1 MPFSVNTATIV
12 GNVTRDPELR
22 YTPSGQAVLKFG
34 VATNRSIKK
43 ENNWQDVPTFHN
55 IVVWGKIG
63 EWLAANLHKGELVT
77 VVGRIE
83 NRTYT
88 DKTNQPHYISEIVAE
103 HVIPMKRT
111 GNQAAAPQQT
121 PASRPAKQDD
131 DDANPEGHDT
141 GENTDPSQDVAPDDI
156 PF

>member
-1 MPFSVNTATIV
+1 MSFSINTATLV

-22 YTPSGQAVLKFG
+22 YTPSGQPILKFG
-34 VATNRSIKK
+34 MATNRSIKK
-43 ENNWQDVPTFHN
+43 ENNWQDQPTFHN
-55 IVVWGKIG
+55 VIVWGKIG

-83 NRTYT
+83 NRTYQ
-88 DKTNQPHYISEIVAE
+88 DKQNQKHYTSEVVAE

-111 GNQAAAPQQT
+111 TGAKSTQTSANLSKPTQQ
-121 PASRPAKQDD
+121 P

-141 GENTDPSQDVAPDDI
+141 GEETDPSQDVPPDDI